1 MTLRSRLGEIVEMLE
16 LRSLD
21 ICCVQ
26 ETRFRGKSVRM
37 ISGKAGENKLFHMG
51 NEKGLGGVGSFLA
64 KRWEDKII
72 DVSRVSD
79 SMIAIKVLV

>member
-1 MTLRSRLGEIVEMLE
+1 
-16 LRSLD
+16 
-21 ICCVQ
+21 
-26 ETRFRGKSVRM
+26 
-37 ISGKAGENKLFHMG
+37 MG